1 MITRKDEEE
10 YKSEEEIEDEAYY
23 SNSTDLE
30 IEIASD
36 DNWLYLEK
44 FKEDY
49 YKDVYLQ
56 DIKTEEQN
64 KEIKEYLKIE
74 KEITS

>member
-1 MITRKDEEE
+1 MIIRKDKGE
-10 YKSEEEIEDEAYY
+10 YKSEEEIEDKAYY
-23 SNSTDLE
+23 STDSE

-36 DNWLYLEK
+36 DDWLYLEE

-49 YKDVYLQ
+49 YEDTYLQ
-56 DIKTEEQN
+56 NIKTKKQN

-74 KEITS
+74 KEIIS

>member
-10 YKSEEEIEDEAYY
+10 YESEEEIEDEAYY
-23 SNSTDLE
+23 LNSTDSE

-36 DNWLYLEK
+36 VDWLYLEE

-49 YKDVYLQ
+49 YKDIYLQ
-56 DIKTEEQN
+56 DIKIEE
-64 KEIKEYLKIE
+64 
-74 KEITS
+74 